1 MKEDNCNKITENIWL
16 GNKDAALDYNFLKKN
31 NIKRI
36 INVTPNIPF
45 SNFKNIKYLRIPIET
60 FKYTNTEN
68 KFNHIITD
76 CNTFNKYN
84 ILVYH
89 FIKEAQLKNYNV
101 LIHCRKGHTRSAI
114 VLLYYLFTTTYN
126 NKNII
131 IKDIQNKRNN
141 TFKNY
146 TYILNINNNVD

>member
-1 MKEDNCNKITENIWL
+1 MI
-16 GNKDAALDYNFLKKN
+16 LKL
-31 NIKRI
+31 I
-36 INVTPNIPF
+36 IVLAHLQAI
-45 SNFKNIKYLRIPIET
+45 LIPI
-60 FKYTNTEN
+60 FLGIKSIN

-89 FIKEAQLKNYNV
+89 FIKEAQFKNYNV

-131 IKDIQNKRNN
+131 IKDIQSKRNN